1 MPGVQGIGTVD
12 YNNPYQQYQ
21 NVNDAQQVPVEE
33 PQQMPVDEA
42 QMPVDAQQMPVDLS
56 GQIPADYSTEVE
68 GQNKSSGSMTGLAV
82 LGGLALAGLC
92 LWGGRKMG
100 KNAAKDIEKELNELK
115 NSEAVQNYDK
125 MKEAVNEII
134 ERAETTE
141 NFKLLKPKTW
151 KNAKFVKFIKEKL
164 SPFKNEA
171 EKTADETKNAA
182 EEVKNAADDAA
193 EKAA

>member
-33 PQQMPVDEA
+33 QQMPVDEA
-42 QMPVDAQQMPVDLS
+42 QMPVDLS

-134 ERAETTE
+134 EKAETTE

-151 KNAKFVKFIKEKL
+151 KNANFVKFIKEKL
-164 SPFKNEA
+164 SPFKKEA
-171 EKTADETKNAA
+171 EKAADET
-182 EEVKNAADDAA
+182 KNAADDAA
-193 EKAA
+193 ENAA